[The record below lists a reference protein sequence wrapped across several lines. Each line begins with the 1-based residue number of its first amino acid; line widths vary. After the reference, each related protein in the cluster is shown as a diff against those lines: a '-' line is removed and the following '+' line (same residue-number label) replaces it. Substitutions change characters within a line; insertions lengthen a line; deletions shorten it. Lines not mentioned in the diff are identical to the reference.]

1 MPIAL
6 TDEHEAQ
13 RLSVRR
19 WLDTHCPPTVP
30 RALLDAD
37 EESLQPVWKAM
48 AAEGWLGIHLPEEF
62 GGQGFGLFELA
73 VLLEE
78 TGWSV
83 VPGPLLPTVITS
95 ALVAEVM
102 AGSDASLATAVLPG
116 LIDGSL
122 TAALSFGDT
131 HLDAGAVGPDG
142 ALVVSGT
149 LRPILGASTASLVLA
164 PARGDDGS
172 ETWCLLE
179 VGEPGP
185 GPEGR
190 VRVTPLG
197 SLDPTRRVG
206 VVEVD
211 AYVVSAR
218 YQLPS
223 LTTRRLRQVATALM
237 AAEHVGG
244 ARWCLETATE
254 YAKVRVQFGR
264 PIGQFQA
271 VKHRLADMAVR
282 VEQMTAVAW
291 DAAVAVSVH
300 PGAAEATDEPDDADA
315 ESDSVELA
323 TATAGALTVDG
334 YVRSSQE
341 CLQLLGGIG
350 FTWEHDLHLH
360 FKRAHADRQLLGET
374 DVFRREV
381 TTVAARGVRR
391 QLTADLP
398 DEAEEARTALAPLMA
413 ELAATP
419 EEGRREALVGAG
431 LVVPHWPTPWGRD
444 AGAVEQVVIDEQLAV
459 LGIARPHIGISAWA
473 LPVIIASGTEEQQE
487 RWVRPSLLGLLAW
500 CQLFSEPGAGSDL
513 ASLTTRAVRTD
524 GGWLLTGQKV
534 WTSMAAQ
541 ADWGICLARTDPSVP
556 KHEGITFFIVD
567 MHSSGLDIRP
577 LREMTGAAL
586 FNEVFLD
593 EVFVPDDCVIGA
605 VNSGWAA
612 ARMTLANERISMS
625 SGSTYGIGVESL
637 LRLAEKRGDAIS
649 TGLLVRLGG
658 LLAEAQSIR
667 LMAHRSTLLAL
678 AGSDPGAGA
687 GLRKL
692 LGVEHEQRVQELGLA
707 MLGAEG
713 ATTEGRSERWIQGL
727 LFTRCLT
734 IAGGTS
740 EVQRNVIAERILGLP
755 RDPEPGG

>member
-13 RLSVRR
+13 RRTVRR
-19 WLDTHCPPTVP
+19 WLDAHCPPSVP
-30 RALLDAD
+30 RALLDA
-37 EESLQPVWKAM
+37 EEETLQPVWKEM
-48 AAEGWLGIHLPEEF
+48 AAQGWLGIHLAEEF

-83 VPGPLLPTVITS
+83 VPGPLLPTVVTS
-95 ALVAEVM
+95 ALVAEA
-102 AGSDASLATAVLPG
+102 AGQDGRAALLPG
-116 LIDGSL
+116 LADGSQ
-122 TAALSFGDT
+122 TAALSLGDT
-131 HLDAGAVGPDG
+131 RLDVVGRDPGG
-142 ALVVSGT
+142 ALTVAGT
-149 LRPILGASTASLVLA
+149 LRPLLGAATASSVLA
-164 PARGDDGS
+164 PARHADGT
-172 ETWCLLE
+172 ETWCLLD
-179 VGEPGP
+179 VAGSG
-185 GPEGR
+185 GR
-190 VRVTPLG
+190 VRVAGLP
-197 SLDPTRRVG
+197 SLDATRRVG
-206 VVEVD
+206 TVEVD
-211 AYVVSAR
+211 AYSVPADR
-218 YQLPS
+218 QLPA
-223 LTTRRLRQVATALM
+223 LTTRRVRQVAVALM

-291 DAAVAVSVH
+291 DAAVAVSMQ
-300 PGAAEATDEPDDADA
+300 GPDDQG
-315 ESDSVELA
+315 DSVELA

-350 FTWEHDLHLH
+350 FTWEHDVHLH

-374 DVFRREV
+374 DDFRRELA
-381 TTVAARGVRR
+381 TVAGRGVRR
-391 QLTADLP
+391 ELAADLP
-398 DEAEEARTALAPLMA
+398 DEAEQARQALAPLMA

-419 EEGRREALVGAG
+419 EEERRAALVDAG
-431 LVVPHWPTPWGRD
+431 LVVPHWPAPWGRD
-444 AGAVEQVVIDEQLAV
+444 AGAVEQVVIDEQLAAV
-459 LGIARPHIGISAWA
+459 GIDRPHIGISAWA
-473 LPVIIASGTEEQQE
+473 LPVIIASGTEAQGE
-487 RWVRPSLLGLLAW
+487 RWVRPSLLGQLAW

-513 ASLTTRAVRTD
+513 ASLTTRAVRTE

-534 WTSMAAQ
+534 WTSMATT

-567 MHSSGLDIRP
+567 MHSAGLDIRP
-577 LREMTGAAL
+577 LRELTGAAM

-593 EVFVPDDCVIGA
+593 DVFVPDDCVIGE

-625 SGSTYGIGVESL
+625 SGATYGIGVESL
-637 LRLAEKRGDAIS
+637 LRLADKRGDAVS
-649 TGLLVRLGG
+649 PGMLVRLGG
-658 LLAEAQSIR
+658 LLAEAQSIG
-667 LMAHRSTLLAL
+667 LMTHRSTLLAL
-678 AGSDPGAGA
+678 AGSDPGPGA

-692 LGVEHEQRVQELGLA
+692 LGAEHEQRVQELGLA

-713 ATTEGRSERWIQGL
+713 ATTEGRSQRWIQGL

-755 RDPEPGG
+755 RDPEPGA